1 MQSARRVQ
9 ARSGHAACYGAGPP
23 QERRCMTARLIMRM
37 NVADVAPDTADV
49 SVFTFR
55 HPRRA
60 TLPDWEPGAHVD
72 VKLPDGRIRQYSLCG
87 DPADLSH
94 YRIAVKRE
102 ETGRGGSRALHAAFA
117 PGAEAHVSSPRNNFP
132 LVGDAGRHVFVVG
145 GIGVTPVLAMATHL
159 SRAGADFAV
168 HFCARS
174 PALAPLYG
182 LLGEICGARLTT
194 WFSSEGRRFGDAALE
209 DWRPGTHLYAC
220 GPQRLLDD
228 VATLAA
234 RRGWPAD
241 HIHAEVFQP
250 IVDENF
256 KPEPFDAHILS
267 TGETIRVPA
276 DRSLLDALREHG
288 LATASSCELGVC
300 GACVCGYRDG
310 VVIHRDV
317 VLPVAARQ
325 DRMTPCVS
333 RARVSVTLD
342 L

>member
-1 MQSARRVQ
+1 MK
-9 ARSGHAACYGAGPP
+9 
-23 QERRCMTARLIMRM
+23 M
-37 NVADVAPDTADV
+37 DVVGVTPSTPDV
-49 SVFTFR
+49 SIFAFS
-55 HPRRA
+55 HPRRPA
-60 TLPDWEPGAHVD
+60 LPAWTPGAHVD
-72 VKLPDGRIRQYSLCG
+72 VKLPDGRVRQYSLCG

-102 ETGRGGSRALHAAFA
+102 QTGRGGSTQIHAAFLV
-117 PGAEAHVSSPRNNFP
+117 GAQAHVSSPRNNFP
-132 LVGDAGRHVFVVG
+132 LITEARRHVFVVG

-159 SRAGADFAV
+159 RREGADFTV

-174 PALAPLYG
+174 PLVAPL
-182 LLGEICGARLTT
+182 LDPLREICGQRLVT
-194 WFSSEGRRFGDAALE
+194 WFASDGRRFGAASLE
-209 DWRPGTHLYAC
+209 DFQPGSHLYAC

-228 VATLAA
+228 VNALAH
-234 RRGWPAD
+234 RHGWPQENV
-241 HIHAEVFQP
+241 HAEVFQP
-250 IVDENF
+250 VVDENF

-267 TGETIRVPA
+267 TGQTIRIPA
-276 DRSLLDALREHG
+276 DRSLLDALRDHG